1 MKIDKQLK
9 PALISHWA
17 KKAFST
23 FYPKV
28 TYTPT
33 PDAPEKFSDLK
44 QFSGALSGDL
54 ILPIYDGACDRTIY
68 DKPADN
74 VTFRAWHDSIHLE
87 KNLTFKK
94 ADEYQV
100 GIIHCDQLR
109 IIRAPQQVIDAVFYD
124 VCGQIEY
131 YERFGRFVDDQKAF
145 VQDCLIHG
153 LDFTLSKHYD
163 CARNIY

>member
-9 PALISHWA
+9 PALISYWT
-17 KKAFST
+17 KKAFLT

-33 PDAPEKFSDLK
+33 PHAPERFKDLK
-44 QFSGALSGDL
+44 QFAGALDGSAL
-54 ILPIYDGACDRTIY
+54 LPVYDGACDRTIY
-68 DKPADN
+68 DKPTDN
-74 VTFRAWHDSIHLE
+74 IAFRAWHDAIHLE
-87 KNLTFKK
+87 KNLSFKK
-94 ADEYQV
+94 VDEYQV

-109 IIRAPQQVIDAVFYD
+109 LIKAPQHVIDAVFYD

-131 YERFGRFVDDQKAF
+131 YERFGKFVDDQKAF
-145 VQDCLIHG
+145 VQDCLTLG
-153 LDFTLSKHYD
+153 LSETLSRHYD